1 MIVKYKTS
9 ISPIIEYSCVL
20 QRDSE
25 STKKYLGL
33 IFLWLLFLI
42 IGEDND
48 SVRGYEI
55 GAEVGISDS
64 KFFSDMHILAVQ
76 FVSCVLL

>member
-1 MIVKYKTS
+1 MDMDGGRIRFVDHVAA
-9 ISPIIEYSCVL
+9 IFI
-20 QRDSE
+20 
-25 STKKYLGL
+25 TKKYLGL
-33 IFLWLLFLI
+33 IFLWLLFFI

-55 GAEVGISDS
+55 GAEVGISDR

-76 FVSCVLL
+76 FVSRVLL